1 MNKEQKI
8 KKLFETANKAISESR
23 WSDAHTLWENI
34 NKKLPDNFGI
44 IMNLAACKNNTGLNA
59 EARELYFEAE
69 KLSPL
74 NIDVNY
80 AIALSYEYEK
90 DFDGALEFY
99 KKCLKINKE
108 HFDTILRIA
117 EIYKIMGKFD
127 TTLKLYEHLEKI
139 YPDNDDIKV
148 EIASILYRLNETF
161 KAESILKNILSRSPD
176 NSNAKKSLAMI
187 YHSQEDKKT
196 DAAILDAD
204 ADGEIEFGG

>member
-8 KKLFETANKAISESR
+8 KKLFENANKAISESR
-23 WSDAHTLWENI
+23 WSDAHTLWETI
-34 NKKLPDNFGI
+34 NKKMPDNFGI

-59 EARELYFEAE
+59 EARELYFKAE

-90 DFDGALEFY
+90 DFDRALEFY

-108 HFDTILRIA
+108 HFDTIIRIS

-127 TTLKLYEHLEKI
+127 TTLKLYEYLEKI

-148 EIASILYRLNETF
+148 EIASILYRLNDTF

-176 NSNAKKSLAMI
+176 NANAKKSLAMI